1 MDTIKRIGLIAC
13 IFFCTAKLSASFAK
27 EAALKAKQEQVLDDL
42 LYATAAFKDMTDK
55 NKTNQ

>member
-27 EAALKAKQEQVLDDL
+27 EAALKEKQEKVLDDL
-42 LYATAAFKDMTDK
+42 LYATAAFKNMTTK
-55 NKTNQ
+55 NETNQ